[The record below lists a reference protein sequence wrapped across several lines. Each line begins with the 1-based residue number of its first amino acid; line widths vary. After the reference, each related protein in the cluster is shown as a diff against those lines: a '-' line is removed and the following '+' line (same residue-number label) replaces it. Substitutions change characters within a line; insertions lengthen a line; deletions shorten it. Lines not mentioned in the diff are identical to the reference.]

1 MATLTC
7 GDSIVPQAL
16 KSIVVIRSTTSLYK
30 KISTKFKPI
39 ISIDKGVSDTYR
51 TIITQTTV
59 SKRVTEGGFGKKIY
73 GRADI
78 SQFFT
83 AGTSGR

>member
-30 KISTKFKPI
+30 KIGTKFKPI

-59 SKRVTEGGFGKKIY
+59 SKRLTEGGFWQKILWSGGY
-73 GRADI
+73 IAI
-78 SQFFT
+78 FI